1 MRADAL
7 VIVGTL
13 IIKST
18 DPETLTTML
27 DAITTSLGGSKEELS
42 NTYKRIGMIKA
53 LAELSTS
60 PAVHQINTV
69 AASISGFLMTC
80 YKDDGKV
87 KVFLSMLDA
96 LIQMD
101 LSIVL
106 PAIDR
111 YKAGQN
117 GNSLSFGIL
126 EFSIS

>member
-1 MRADAL
+1 LFYA
-7 VIVGTL
+7 
-13 IIKST
+13 
-18 DPETLTTML
+18 
-27 DAITTSLGGSKEELS
+27 GSKEELS

>member
-1 MRADAL
+1 M
-7 VIVGTL
+7 
-13 IIKST
+13 
-18 DPETLTTML
+18 
-27 DAITTSLGGSKEELS
+27 TSLFYAGSKEELS
-42 NTYKRIGMIKA
+42 NTYKRIGMINA